1 MSHII
6 KPADNLVL
14 EFKENSDL
22 RRKVVVFSTEDPDKF
37 KVIQG
42 LNAQNQISD
51 TTFKGVAE
59 VKSLWI
65 DLVVNGYTCI
75 RNELFKRGIKDC
87 LPPPKVEEEEKIK
100 VIYEGMVDT
109 GLIGEPPISNE

>member
-87 LPPPKVEEEEKIK
+87 LPPPKEEEEKIK